1 MGAEG
6 LEPSRPLGSTDF
18 HPPPTF
24 AGGSVPLENRTLP
37 LPTKRLGCTAF
48 ARVAPVESLHLPK
61 GDCRSAWLRIAISTA
76 VELGFPEFESIHL
89 WDFSRKAQ

>member
-24 AGGSVPLENRTLP
+24 AGGHIPLENRTLP
-37 LPTKRLGCTAF
+37 LPTKLTGRTGF
-48 ARVAPVESLHLPK
+48 ARVAPVESLHLP
-61 GDCRSAWLRIAISTA
+61 GQSPAWLRIAISTA
-76 VELGFPEFESIHL
+76 VGLGFPEFESIHL
-89 WDFSRKAQ
+89 WDFSPKAQ